1 MSGIKTDSYEIGYR
15 LDTDT
20 VALQAAGYYSV
31 SDNSIKYDKK
41 TLLITNVDDEQ
52 RVYGAEANIN
62 YWVSSDILLG
72 ASGHYVVS
80 ELKTNGKWEDLSA
93 GKASTSKANAWA
105 AYYQDDYSV
114 RLQSQTMFDY
124 EDDANNK
131 LDGYTTFDLLGNVNL
146 PVGQLGFGIQN
157 LLDEDY
163 TTLGAN
169 VHRSCTQL
177 TTMRRRMITKV
188 EAARLH

>member
-1 MSGIKTDSYEIGYR
+1 

-93 GKASTSKANAWA
+93 GKASTSKANA
-105 AYYQDDYSV
+105 
-114 RLQSQTMFDY
+114 
-124 EDDANNK
+124 
-131 LDGYTTFDLLGNVNL
+131 
-146 PVGQLGFGIQN
+146 
-157 LLDEDY
+157 
-163 TTLGAN
+163 
-169 VHRSCTQL
+169 
-177 TTMRRRMITKV
+177 
-188 EAARLH
+188 